1 MSTAGLDRAMFRYAG
16 RLDGLDDIR
25 RGELMNRSASSSLR
39 IADTVTAIIR
49 RVRDEGDSALLDL
62 AETLDRV
69 KLDRLEVPRAVVD
82 SAPDKIPPDI
92 LDAMRRSA
100 RNIERVHTAFAPT
113 ATSVEP
119 EDGVVVIR
127 RPDPLDI
134 VGIYAPGGSAAYASS
149 VLMGAVPARVAG
161 VREIVL
167 CSPPTSSGFPAVEV
181 LAAAAIAGVGRV
193 FSIGGAGA
201 IAAMATGTESVP
213 RVDKIIGPG
222 NAFVSEAKSQ
232 LAREVAI
239 DCPAGPSELM
249 VIADAS
255 VNADV
260 IAREVL
266 AQAEHDARAIVVV
279 IAVGEATANLIENA
293 ITTQLKRSP
302 RREIIE
308 EALACRGGVL
318 VAASTAEAVAASNA
332 FAPEHLLIA
341 TADADELVRRIR
353 SAGTVFIGES
363 SSVAFG
369 DYMTGANHVLPTGG
383 MARGYSGLSTLDFI
397 RWTTIQ
403 RVSPAAA
410 SRLALDTST
419 FAEAEGLPS
428 HAAAARFWAAP

>member
-1 MSTAGLDRAMFRYAG
+1 MNRGLFRFTG
-16 RLDGLDDIR
+16 RLDELDDMR
-25 RGELMNRSASSSLR
+25 RGELVNRSASSTLR

-49 RVRDEGDSALLDL
+49 RVRSEGDSALLDL
-62 AETLDRV
+62 AESLDRV
-69 KLDRLEVPRAVVD
+69 KLDRLEVPRAAVD
-82 SAPDKIPPDI
+82 AAPDKIPRDL
-92 LDAMRRSA
+92 LDAMRRAA
-100 RNIERVHTAFAPT
+100 RNIEKVHAAFAPT
-113 ATSVEP
+113 LTTVES
-119 EDGVVVIR
+119 EEGVVVIR
-127 RPDPLDI
+127 RPDPLDR

-167 CSPPTSSGFPAVEV
+167 CSPPSSNGLPSVEV
-181 LAAAAIAGVGRV
+181 LAAAAIAGVDRV

-213 RVDKIIGPG
+213 RVDKIVGPG
-222 NAFVSEAKSQ
+222 NAYVAEAKTQ

-239 DCPAGPSELM
+239 DCPAGPSELV
-249 VIADAS
+249 VIADESA
-255 VNADV
+255 NPEV
-260 IAREVL
+260 IGREVL
-266 AQAEHDARAIVVV
+266 AQAEHDSRAIVVV
-279 IAVGEATANLIENA
+279 IAVGEATATLIQNA
-293 ITTQLKRSP
+293 IDAQLNGRQ

-308 EALACRGGVL
+308 EALASRGGVL
-318 VAASTAEAVAASNA
+318 VAASTHEAVAASNA

-341 TADADELVRRIR
+341 TSDADELVRHIR
-353 SAGTVFIGES
+353 GAGTVFIGET

-410 SRLALDTST
+410 SRLAFDTAT